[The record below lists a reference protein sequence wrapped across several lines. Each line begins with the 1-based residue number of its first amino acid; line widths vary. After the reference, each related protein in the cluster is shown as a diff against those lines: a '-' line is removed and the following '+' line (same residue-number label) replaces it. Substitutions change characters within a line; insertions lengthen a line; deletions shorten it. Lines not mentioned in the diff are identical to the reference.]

1 MSAPKLL
8 RSYFLVALLVLGAT
22 PFAADASLLSPEME
36 DKVANFISWFVL
48 IALPPAGIALFWMVH
63 ILPEKAAEKRH
74 HPQKE
79 GITVLCLLSLV
90 FGGLLWPFAWLW
102 AYTKPI
108 AYKGAYGTDKHDDY
122 FHHESNRLHSGEVTD
137 AGVQNDMRVL
147 RDELDTMALKHP
159 LTPELEAVRA
169 KLNASLATPGQATV
183 VSSEGGNA

>member
-1 MSAPKLL
+1 MSAAKQSRAPALAL
-8 RSYFLVALLVLGAT
+8 LLVLAAT
-22 PFAADASLLSPEME
+22 PLAAHASLLSPEME

-48 IALPPAGIALFWMVH
+48 IVLPPVGIAIFWMVH

-122 FHHESNRLHSGEVTD
+122 FSHESERLHGASTD
-137 AGVQNDMRVL
+137 DIQVQADMRLL
-147 RDELDTMALKHP
+147 RDELDTMARKHP
-159 LTPELEAVRA
+159 LSPELEAVRA
-169 KLNASLATPGQATV
+169 KLDASLAASDAAV
-183 VSSEGGNA
+183 AGNAQGGAA

>member
-1 MSAPKLL
+1 M
-8 RSYFLVALLVLGAT
+8 
-22 PFAADASLLSPEME
+22 LSPEME
-36 DKVANFISWFVL
+36 DKVANFLSWFVL
-48 IALPPAGIALFWMVH
+48 IVLPPAGIALFWMVH

-122 FHHESNRLHSGEVTD
+122 FHHESERLHASLDD
-137 AGVQNDMRVL
+137 ATVRADMRLL
-147 RDELDTMALKHP
+147 RDELDTMAIKHP

-169 KLNASLATPGQATV
+169 RLIASIAAQDQATA
-183 VSSEGGNA
+183 SASKEGGDA